1 MNQIRELEAENM
13 AIKKQL
19 ELVARGDGGSANA
32 QRVLDGTNKKV
43 SFALKSPGFE
53 MSTPLMAVE
62 NSDPN
67 AQCTSG

>member
-1 MNQIRELEAENM
+1 MNKIRELEAENM

-43 SFALKSPGFE
+43 SFA
-53 MSTPLMAVE
+53 
-62 NSDPN
+62 
-67 AQCTSG
+67 